1 MFPIEQDNLRAG
13 LKHKNMPSFGERHD
27 VDRE

>member
-13 LKHKNMPSFGERHD
+13 LKRKNMPSYGERHD
-27 VDRE
+27 VDGE